1 MQLLKRLFD
10 FYIFANLHVAL
21 AGFCITKITVVKFQI
36 HNSLVPVFVGFSII
50 LSYNFIRFYE
60 FYTNNIKGLK
70 KWFET
75 NKKYLV
81 SLTVLSAIVLWY
93 LLFFA
98 TFNLKALYLLFP
110 FAFMTIFY
118 VIPLFK
124 IGEKEVS
131 FRNFPGIK
139 IFSITVS
146 WAVISVLFPLF
157 EADFEFTLKVYIEF
171 FQRFLIL
178 LAITIPFDI
187 RDVNSDSN
195 KLKTL
200 PQILGITTVKKIGI
214 ALLVMFVLLT
224 FFNEN
229 ILLTEVYVNIII
241 ALITGFYVYFSS
253 VEKSR
258 YYTSFWVE
266 AIPIFW
272 LLLIVLFL

>member
-241 ALITGFYVYFSS
+241 ALITGFYVWFSS

>member
-229 ILLTEVYVNIII
+229 ILITEVYVNIII
-241 ALITGFYVYFSS
+241 ALITGFYVWFSS

>member
-36 HNSLVPVFVGFSII
+36 HNSLAPVFVGFSII

-229 ILLTEVYVNIII
+229 ILITEVYVNIII
-241 ALITGFYVYFSS
+241 ALITGFYVWFSS